1 MHTISRASG
10 SLRAFFLL
18 RVQESATALATE
30 EKERDRV
37 AAKYEAYVSKS
48 SHSGKTMPEIRESTE
63 YKKLAKKMQV
73 GGDVD
78 HRQDGRM
85 VIVIVYRIHSHIHW
99 TSELSYWLHGSL
111 LVCRMRRPRR
121 RRPMSR

>member
-10 SLRAFFLL
+10 SPACFSR

-73 GGDVD
+73 GCRG
-78 HRQDGRM
+78 
-85 VIVIVYRIHSHIHW
+85 
-99 TSELSYWLHGSL
+99 GSTCDL
-111 LVCRMRRPRR
+111 DKLRGW
-121 RRPMSR
+121 SSS

>member
-1 MHTISRASG
+1 M
-10 SLRAFFLL
+10 
-18 RVQESATALATE
+18 
-30 EKERDRV
+30 